1 MKLVPFWFIVI
12 TVLWTGFFVLE
23 GFDFGVGMLHSVVG
37 KDEAGRRAAINTI
50 GPLWDGN
57 EVWLIVAAAAM
68 FAAFPGWYATMF
80 SGFYLALVLLLVA
93 LIVRGVSFEYR
104 GKRDALRW
112 RRTWD
117 GLLTGGSV
125 AAPLLIGVALGDLLN
140 GLPINSSQEYTGSF
154 WNLLQPYGL
163 FTGITFV
170 LICLLHGAT
179 FLSLKTTGD
188 MHERAR
194 GAARRVAPAT
204 GAAVVAFIIWT
215 HVTARDT
222 FFVNPVELLAMLAV
236 IAAVWLVYSRSDGFA
251 FAATTVTMAACIV
264 SIFTGLYPNV
274 MVSSTNTAYN
284 LTVHNTAS
292 GAYSLK
298 VMTVVVVIFLPFV
311 LAYQTWTYY
320 VFRRRVSTQEF
331 QPSPQPSTPLG
342 TLRPPTAT
350 PDAGAPSA
358 GQGH

>member
-1 MKLVPFWFIVI
+1 MQLVPFWFIVI
-12 TVLWTGFFVLE
+12 AVLWTGFFVLE
-23 GFDFGVGMLHSVVG
+23 GFDFGVGMLHGVVG

-57 EVWLIVAAAAM
+57 EVWLIVAAAAL

-80 SGFYLALVLLLVA
+80 SGFYLVLVLLLVA

-104 GKRDALRW
+104 GKRDAVRW

-117 GLLTGGSV
+117 GLLTAGSLL
-125 AAPLLIGVALGDLLN
+125 APLLIGVALGDLLG

-154 WNLLQPYGL
+154 VDLLQPYAL
-163 FTGITFV
+163 LTGVTLM

-188 MHERAR
+188 MRKRAGR
-194 GAARRVAPAT
+194 MGRRVAPAT
-204 GAAVVAFIIWT
+204 AAAVVAFVIWT
-215 HVTARDT
+215 HVTARST

-236 IAAVWLVYSRSDGFA
+236 IAAAWLVYERRDGFA

-274 MVSSTNTAYN
+274 MVSSTSTADN

-292 GAYSLK
+292 AAYSLK

-320 VFRRRVSTQEF
+320 VFRRRVSKQEF
-331 QPSPQPSTPLG
+331 QP
-342 TLRPPTAT
+342 PP
-350 PDAGAPSA
+350 GN
-358 GQGH
+358 